1 MIKKALILNENDIP
15 AFPRHAKLKNDK
27 ARNKWIINA
36 PERVFELDDT
46 AAEIM
51 QLVNGEHSVSI
62 IVNLLQKKYNEAPA
76 ELIKKDVLSMLQS
89 LADKGFIINMAKK

>member
-36 PERVFELDDT
+36 PERVFELDQHCCRNNAT
-46 AAEIM
+46 
-51 QLVNGEHSVSI
+51 S
-62 IVNLLQKKYNEAPA
+62 
-76 ELIKKDVLSMLQS
+76 
-89 LADKGFIINMAKK
+89 

>member
-1 MIKKALILNENDIP
+1 MIKIIILNENDIP

-36 PERVFELDDT
+36 PERVFELDEI

-51 QLVNGEHSVSI
+51 Q
-62 IVNLLQKKYNEAPA
+62 
-76 ELIKKDVLSMLQS
+76 
-89 LADKGFIINMAKK
+89 

>member
-36 PERVFELDDT
+36 PERVFELDDI
-46 AAEIM
+46 AGEVM
-51 QLVNGEHSVSI
+51 QLINGKDTLKQI
-62 IVNLLQKKYNEAPA
+62 IDKLLVKYEDASKEQVTN
-76 ELIKKDVLSMLQS
+76 DVVTMLQS
-89 LADKGFIINMAKK
+89 LADKGFLTNE

>member
-36 PERVFELDDT
+36 PERVFELDNT

-51 QLVNGEHSVSI
+51 QLVNGEDSINI
-62 IVNLLQKKYNEAPA
+62 IVSSLQKSIMKLPQN
-76 ELIKKDVLSMLQS
+76 L
-89 LADKGFIINMAKK
+89 

>member
-1 MIKKALILNENDIP
+1 MVKKALILNENDIP

-36 PERVFELDDT
+36 PERVFELDNT

-51 QLVNGEHSVSI
+51 QLVNGEDSINI
-62 IVNLLQKKYNEAPA
+62 IVSSLQKSIMKLPQN
-76 ELIKKDVLSMLQS
+76 L
-89 LADKGFIINMAKK
+89 